1 MDMNVSLPQELANF
15 VEGKVATGRHGSSN
29 EVVHE
34 ALRLMERVDQLD
46 AERLKALRQ
55 AWQDG
60 IDSGDAGELD
70 FARLKVEARA
80 RLVLPSDSHSLR
92 R

>member
-1 MDMNVSLPQELANF
+1 MDLNVSLPEELANF
-15 VEGKVATGRHGSSN
+15 FDGKVATGRHGSSN

-34 ALRLMERVDQLD
+34 ALRLTEKVDQQD

-55 AWQDG
+55 ARQDG

-70 FARLKVEARA
+70 FARLKMGARA
-80 RLVLPSDSHSLR
+80 RHAADEAHASR
-92 R
+92 